1 MDQCSYNVFCKQW
14 CVSWIRFESDMLLQ
28 RYKATADFIEY
39 LQDHVD
45 SDMKIQEYLTRKKH
59 HIMHN
64 IWIQF
69 FIQID

>member
-1 MDQCSYNVFCKQW
+1 
-14 CVSWIRFESDMLLQ
+14 MLLQ

-45 SDMKIQEYLTRKKH
+45 SDMKIQEHLTRKKH